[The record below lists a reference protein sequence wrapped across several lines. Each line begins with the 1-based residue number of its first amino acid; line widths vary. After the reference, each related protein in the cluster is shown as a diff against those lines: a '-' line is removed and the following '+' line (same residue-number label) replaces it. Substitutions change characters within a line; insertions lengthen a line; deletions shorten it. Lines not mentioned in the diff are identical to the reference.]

1 MKAIVA
7 DDSSM
12 ILHKVCGL
20 LDLMGFETVAVRN
33 GIAAH
38 EAFLLDSAD
47 LIVTDLIMPEYD
59 GIELT
64 RRIREL
70 DRYVPIAVLTS
81 AADLRYVERAE
92 AAGAS
97 AYLLKPIDDEL
108 FQRRIEALLDSV
120 SEKTAR

>member
-7 DDSSM
+7 DDSSV
-12 ILHKVCGL
+12 ILHKVCRL
-20 LDLMGFETVAVRN
+20 LDQMGFETVAVRN
-33 GIAAH
+33 GIAAY

-97 AYLLKPIDDEL
+97 AYLLKPIDDEQ
-108 FQRRIEALLDSV
+108 FQHRIEALLDSV
-120 SEKTAR
+120 SEKALK